1 MAFEK
6 FQDFLSGLV
15 KGQRGFFSGGEKDSI
30 EQLVERLMG
39 SEGEVSG
46 IVTARQVLD
55 RYEELDA
62 EQKLQFFK
70 RLEQEFNANQAMVR
84 LAFDAYDKD
93 PSSFNLGTLSKAS
106 EPLRH
111 ELLRRL
117 NQTPGATHDLVAMRA
132 GLLGLLKT
140 HPELLAVDNDFVRLF
155 TSWFGR
161 GFLELRTI
169 NWGTSAAVLERIIR
183 YEAVHAIKDWDDL
196 RSRIDPPNRRCF
208 AFFHPALVDEPL
220 IFVEVAL
227 TGDVPQSIAEILE
240 EKDDSVSEDEF
251 KTAVFYSI
259 SNCQPGLRNI
269 SFGNFLIKQVVQEL
283 QLEFPSIKTFVTLS
297 PIPGFSRWLVAEE
310 ERSGQS
316 SDDNENEGQKSKG
329 NKNAAALEALKRRIA
344 ELPVTSETAEEQGDD
359 IRSLVFHYLT
369 EARRGK
375 YPSDP
380 VARFHLGNGA
390 SLFRIHAHADLSE
403 KGLDQ
408 SRGAMVSYLYDLD
421 SIEMNHEAFANEGRV
436 KFSDKLKALAVKS

>member
-15 KGQRGFFSGGEKDSI
+15 KRQRELFSGSEQDSI
-30 EQLVERLMG
+30 EKLVERLMG

-55 RYEELDA
+55 RYGGLEE
-62 EQKLQFFK
+62 EEKLSFFQS
-70 RLEQEFNANQAMVR
+70 LEQDFNANPVMVR
-84 LAFDAYDKD
+84 LAFEAYDKD

-117 NQTPGATHDLVAMRA
+117 NQTPGATHDLVAMRSD
-132 GLLGLLKT
+132 LLGLLKV

-161 GFLELRTI
+161 GFLELRTMD
-169 NWGTSAAVLERIIR
+169 WSTSAAVLERIIR
-183 YEAVHAIKDWDDL
+183 YEAVHAIKDWEDL

-208 AFFHPALVDEPL
+208 AFFHPALIDEPL

-227 TGDVPQSIAEILE
+227 TAEIPGSISEILE
-240 EKDDSVSEDEF
+240 EASSEEAEGKF
-251 KTAVFYSI
+251 NTAVFYSI

-283 QLEFPSIKTFVTLS
+283 QTEFPSIKTFVTLS
-297 PIPGFSRWLVAEE
+297 PVPGFDRWLNTSQDSDTETSPGLVEKKEE
-310 ERSGQS
+310 LR
-316 SDDNENEGQKSKG
+316 
-329 NKNAAALEALKRRIA
+329 ALPAS
-344 ELPVTSETAEEQGDD
+344 VETAEEQAGD
-359 IRSLVFHYLT
+359 IQALVFNYLT
-369 EARRGK
+369 TARRGK
-375 YPSDP
+375 HPIDP

-390 SLFRIHAHADLSE
+390 SLHDVHAFADVSE
-403 KGLDQ
+403 KGLKQ
-408 SRGAMVSYLYDLD
+408 SRGAMVNYLYDLN
-421 SIEMNHEAFANEGRV
+421 SIELNHEAYANEGVVRH
-436 KFSDKLKALAVKS
+436 SDKLKTLQIKS

>member
-6 FQDFLSGLV
+6 FQDFLTGLV
-15 KGQRGFFSGGEKDSI
+15 KGQRNLFSKAEAASI
-30 EQLVERLMG
+30 DELLDKLMG
-39 SEGEVSG
+39 TVGEVSG

-55 RYEELDA
+55 HYGALNTDE
-62 EQKLQFFK
+62 KLEFFK
-70 RLEQEFNANQAMVR
+70 NLEQNFNANENLIR
-84 LAFDAYDKD
+84 LAYDSYNKE
-93 PSSFNLGTLSKAS
+93 PTSFNLNTLSKAT

-117 NQTPGATHDLVAMRA
+117 NQTPGATHDLVAMRSD
-132 GLLGLLKT
+132 LLSFLKL
-140 HPELLAVDNDFVRLF
+140 HPELVAVDEDFQRLF

-161 GFLELRTI
+161 GFLQLQTI
-169 NWGTSAAVLERIIR
+169 NWSTSAAILERIIR

-227 TGDVPQSIAEILE
+227 TREIPGSIDAILQE
-240 EKDDSVSEDEF
+240 EPESNPFESNY

-283 QLEFPSIKTFVTLS
+283 QAEFPSIKTFVTLS
-297 PIPGFSRWLVAEE
+297 PIPGLGRWLESDQAHESDELESLKQKIKALSPQESNADEYQEE
-310 ERSGQS
+310 TR
-316 SDDNENEGQKSKG
+316 K
-329 NKNAAALEALKRRIA
+329 
-344 ELPVTSETAEEQGDD
+344 
-359 IRSLVFHYLT
+359 LVFNYLVQV
-369 EARRGK
+369 K
-375 YPSDP
+375 KDKHPLDP

-390 SLFRIHAHADLSE
+390 SLHQINIGADYSE
-403 KGLDQ
+403 KGMGQ
-408 SRGAMVSYLYDLD
+408 SRGAMVNYLYDL
-421 SIEMNHEAFANEGRV
+421 SNIESHHEQFAVEGTV
-436 KFSDKLKALAVKS
+436 IFNDKLKSLLIKA